1 MASCCDIT
9 ASDLRHKLTIQTE
22 SEVSDGQG
30 GTTKSWTD
38 GATLSAKIEPSKGW
52 ERFQAQQVAT
62 PVTHKITTRYRA
74 DLTTKNRL
82 KLGTRIFRIKE
93 LLNVEERN
101 QWLQIR
107 AIEQQ

>member
-1 MASCCDIT
+1 MASCCDFT
-9 ASDLRHKLTIQTE
+9 AADLRHRLTIQTL
-22 SEVSDGQG
+22 SQVSDGQG
-30 GTTKSWTD
+30 GFTESWVD

-62 PVTHKITTRYRA
+62 PVTHKITTRYRS
-74 DLTTKNRL
+74 DLTTAHRL
-82 KLGTRIFRIKE
+82 KLGARIFRIKE